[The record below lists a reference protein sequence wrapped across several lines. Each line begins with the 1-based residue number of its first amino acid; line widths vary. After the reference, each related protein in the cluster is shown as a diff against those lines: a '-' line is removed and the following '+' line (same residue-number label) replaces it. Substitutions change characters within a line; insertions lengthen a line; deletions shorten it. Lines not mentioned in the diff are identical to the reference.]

1 MLPLGGTYISFWL
14 KRSQLQNAMEH
25 RIRKAKTEEN
35 LEIVKIPKSLEANP
49 DKTFKRIHSREFRF
63 LGNMYDVVRQEDR
76 GSETWYW
83 AIHDEEETVLYAK
96 MDELKRKAWGDEQLP
111 NEHRTKLERLYPNF
125 IFSAYKLSFSKY
137 YLEKVN
143 SNGLEIPSQ
152 YKSILSE
159 IPNPPPQLHFNI

>member
-14 KRSQLQNAMEH
+14 KRSQIQYAMDH

-35 LEIVKIPKSLEANP
+35 LVVVKIPKSLEAKP
-49 DKTFKRIHSREFRF
+49 DKTFKRIHSREFRY

-96 MDELKRKAWGDEQLP
+96 MDELKRKTWGDEPLP
-111 NEHRTKLERLYPNF
+111 HEPGTKLERLYPNF
-125 IFSAYKLSFSKY
+125 IFLTNKLSFTKY
-137 YLEKVN
+137 YSETVN
-143 SNGLEIPSQ
+143 SSHLELLSL
-152 YKSILSE
+152 YKSIQSE
-159 IPNPPPQLHFNI
+159 IPNPPPQIRIYI

>member
-14 KRSQLQNAMEH
+14 KRSQIQYAMEH

-49 DKTFKRIHSREFRF
+49 DKTFKRIHSREFRY

-96 MDELKRKAWGDEQLP
+96 MDELKRKAWGDESLP
-111 NEHRTKLERLYPNF
+111 HEPGTRLQRLYPNYVF
-125 IFSAYKLSFSKY
+125 ASNKLDFTKY
-137 YLEKVN
+137 YTEIENSDQLEKVVHYK
-143 SNGLEIPSQ
+143 LILTEIPT
-152 YKSILSE
+152 
-159 IPNPPPQLHFNI
+159 PPPQIRLYI